1 MEKSNLVFENSLKFQ
16 PLPNGET
23 IAYRSQLHPSSEAN
37 LILLHGWI
45 CSSLC
50 VWDDLLLHLS
60 DLPINFYALDMRG
73 FGDSTYNK
81 IINSIEDFAADINL
95 FVKALELKNII
106 LGGYSMGGAVTLQFA
121 ANYPEN
127 LLKIIL
133 FDSIGHGGV
142 KLYYE
147 KDGANVQII
156 KSEDFGKSPLYLAAS
171 LKWEGNTAGAIEFE
185 KFGTFNCGK
194 MPTAEQLDKYVEG
207 FTKERHVVDAI
218 YWMTHFNISNE
229 SNGMVE
235 GNGKIKKIQCKC
247 LFLHGE
253 KDLLVEV
260 KESQESAEAI
270 GKLAR
275 VQIVENSGHCPF
287 MSNVEK
293 TAEFVREFL
302 KEK

>member
-1 MEKSNLVFENSLKFQ
+1 MEKSSLVFENSLKFQ

-23 IAYRSQLHPSSEAN
+23 IAYRSQLHPSAETN
-37 LILLHGWI
+37 VVLLHGWI

-50 VWDDLLLHLS
+50 IWDDLILLLS

-81 IINSIEDFAADINL
+81 TIESMEDFAADINL
-95 FVKALELKNII
+95 FVKALNLKNII
-106 LGGYSMGGAVTLQFA
+106 LAGYSMGGAVTLLYA

-133 FDSIGHGGV
+133 FDSVGCGGV
-142 KLYYE
+142 KIFYE
-147 KDGANVQII
+147 KDGVNVQII
-156 KSEDFGKSPLYLAAS
+156 KSDDFGKSPFWMFAAM
-171 LKWEGNTAGAIEFE
+171 KWDRNTAGAIEFE
-185 KFGTFNCGK
+185 KLGTFNCGK
-194 MPTAEQLDKYVEG
+194 MPTAEQLEKYVEG
-207 FTKERHVVDAI
+207 FKKERHVADAI
-218 YWMTHFNISNE
+218 YWMTNFNISTEN
-229 SNGMVE
+229 NGIVE
-235 GNGKIKKIQCKC
+235 GNEKIKKIKCKC

-253 KDLLVEV
+253 KDLLIEV
-260 KESQESAEAI
+260 KESEKSAEAI

-287 MSNVEK
+287 MSNTEK

-302 KEK
+302 NEK